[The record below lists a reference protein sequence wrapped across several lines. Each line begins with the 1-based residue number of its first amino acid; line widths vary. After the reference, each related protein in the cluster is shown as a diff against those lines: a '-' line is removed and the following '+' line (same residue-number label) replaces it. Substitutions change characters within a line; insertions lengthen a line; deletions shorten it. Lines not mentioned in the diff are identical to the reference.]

1 MTNLKFYKRYKTDM
15 KLKMMCG
22 THTPYGFRELKG
34 RHGLYSRGHSVRF
47 WAPVGFA
54 C

>member
-1 MTNLKFYKRYKTDM
+1 M
-15 KLKMMCG
+15 
-22 THTPYGFRELKG
+22 ELELFVNISVAIDLSLH
-34 RHGLYSRGHSVRF
+34 RNSRGHSVRF